1 MSHRIAQVESTL
13 KRAISEV
20 LQRRISD
27 PRIEGLISITRIQ
40 ISPDLHNAY
49 VYVSILPEQKQRKVI
64 AGLRHATK
72 HIQSL
77 VRKAVAMRAVPQ
89 LEFRLDEGLKREADV
104 LGAIRRAAERTGI
117 SVNAEDAAEE
127 AADQQQTV
135 DGAEDESSD
144 ANA

>member
-40 ISPDLHNAY
+40 ISPDLHDAY
-49 VYVSILPEQKQRKVI
+49 VYVSILPQEKQKKVI
-64 AGLRHATK
+64 AGLRHATR

-77 VRKAVAMRAVPQ
+77 VRKAVAMRTVPH
-89 LEFRLDEGLKREADV
+89 LEFRLDETLKREADV
-104 LGAIRRAAERTGI
+104 LGAIHRAAERTGI
-117 SVNAEDAAEE
+117 TETADD
-127 AADQQQTV
+127 AADQEAQQQA
-135 DGAEDESSD
+135 DGPEDESSN